1 MWIRLPGDRVDALGV
16 HISSVDPEARV
27 QPHAS
32 PRQSGEAAQAERL
45 SAAVG
50 SGSWLA
56 LILAPPQQAVRNH
69 ILLVEI
75 PAHDA
80 RDSIC

>member
-1 MWIRLPGDRVDALGV
+1 MN
-16 HISSVDPEARV
+16 
-27 QPHAS
+27 
-32 PRQSGEAAQAERL
+32 GE
-45 SAAVG
+45 
-50 SGSWLA
+50 SWVVAHNGGLA